1 MKKLKNLFMTM
12 LAMLV
17 MVLPSSVASAQ
28 TVDTQAGGTGTITIR
43 NASQSQTYTVYKLF
57 DATVTADGTGI
68 SYKVPTGKT
77 LPADNPYFAVD
88 SKGNITAKPNADV
101 STPEFAT
108 WAKSFGTKVKEAE
121 ATENTLVFTNLTF
134 GYYFVTSSLGSV
146 LTVDSTKPNATVIDK
161 NTTNPT
167 IPDLNSGGGKKIVA
181 GDETTSS
188 RTTAKI
194 GDRVPFQFKFNA
206 TNFVTEKDVITANE
220 VTKQIKSYTI
230 TDTPT
235 ALTINQDS
243 VVVKVGTKTLVK
255 NQDYKVSFDNTG
267 KMTVVLT
274 WIKGDKSTIY
284 NSPIEVNVTYSA
296 VVTKD
301 AKEGQATNKAT
312 LGYNSFDPTDST
324 DPNHPDNPNPT
335 PTDPTPVN
343 PKDPDDNSTTV
354 TTHRFTL
361 KNTNEAKDILTG
373 AEFKLYDAST
383 GGAEIKLVKDTDG
396 TYRVAEANE
405 EGVVIEAGQV
415 VIKGLKGETTYYLEQ
430 TKAPDGYNI
439 LEGRQAIKVTS
450 NNAAEAIVINNKGGL
465 LPSTGSIGTTMFYIS
480 GAVMLIGA
488 FIFMV
493 SKRRMK
499 NL

>member
-1 MKKLKNLFMTM
+1 MKKFKNLFMAM
-12 LAMLV
+12 LAMLA

-68 SYKVPTGKT
+68 SYKVPTGKA

-88 SKGNITAKPNADV
+88 SKGNVTAKEGATV
-101 STPEFAT
+101 SSEAFAT

-121 ATENTLVFTNLTF
+121 ATDNTLEFTNLTF
-134 GYYFVTSSLGSV
+134 GYYFVTSSLGAV

-161 NTTNPT
+161 NETNPT
-167 IPDLNSGGGKKIVA
+167 IPDSTNGGGKKIVA
-181 GDETTSS
+181 ADGTTSS
-188 RTTAKI
+188 TTTAKI
-194 GDRVPFQFKFNA
+194 GDTVPFQFKFNA
-206 TNFVTEKDVITANE
+206 TNFVTAADVT
-220 VTKQIKSYTI
+220 TKQIKSYTI

-243 VVVKVGTKTLVK
+243 VVVKVGTEILIKD
-255 NQDYKVSFDNTG
+255 QDYTVSFDNTG

-274 WIKGDKSTIY
+274 WIKADKSTIY

-301 AKEGQATNKAT
+301 AKEGEATNTAT
-312 LGYNSFDPTDST
+312 LGYNSFNPTDPTD
-324 DPNHPDNPNPT
+324 PNYPDNPNPDT
-335 PTDPTPVN
+335 PDTPV
-343 PKDPDDNSTTV
+343 DPNKPEDYKTTV

-361 KNTNEAKDILTG
+361 KKTNEANDTLTG

-383 GGAEIKLVKDTDG
+383 GGTEIKLVKDPDG

-405 EGVVIEAGQV
+405 KGVVIEAGQV
-415 VIKGLKGETTYYLEQ
+415 VIKGLKGTTTYYLEE

-439 LEGRQAIKVTS
+439 LTERQAIEVTS
-450 NNAAEAIVINNKGGL
+450 DNTAEANVVNKKGGL
-465 LPSTGSIGTTMFYIS
+465 LPSTGSIGTTMFYLS

>member
-1 MKKLKNLFMTM
+1 
-12 LAMLV
+12 
-17 MVLPSSVASAQ
+17 
-28 TVDTQAGGTGTITIR
+28 GGAGTITIL
-43 NASQSQTYTVYKLF
+43 NASQTQTYTVYKLF
-57 DATVTADGTGI
+57 EATVTADGTGI

-88 SKGNITAKPNADV
+88 SKGNVTAKEGATV
-101 STPEFAT
+101 SSEAFAT
-108 WAKSFGTKVKEAE
+108 WAKGFGTEVKSAK
-121 ATENTLVFTNLTF
+121 ATDNTLVFTNLTF
-134 GYYFVTSSLGSV
+134 GYYFVTSSLGAV
-146 LTVDSTKPNATVIDK
+146 LTVDSTRPNARVIDK

-167 IPDLNSGGGKKIVA
+167 IPDSNDGGGKKIVA
-181 GDETTSS
+181 ENGPMTS
-188 RTTAKI
+188 TTAKI
-194 GDRVPFQFKFNA
+194 GDTVPFQFKFNA
-206 TNFVTEKDVITANE
+206 TNFVTANG

-235 ALTINQDS
+235 ALSINQDS
-243 VVVKVGTKTLVK
+243 VVVKVGEQTLAK
-255 NQDYKVSFDNTG
+255 GKDYTASFDNTG

-296 VVTKD
+296 VVNKD
-301 AKEGQATNKAT
+301 AKEGVATNKAT
-312 LGYNSFDPTDST
+312 LGYNSFDPTNLT
-324 DPNHPDNPNPT
+324 DPNHPDNPNPDT
-335 PTDPTPVN
+335 PDTSVN
-343 PKDPDDNSTTV
+343 PNNPNDNSTTV

-383 GGAEIKLVKDTDG
+383 GGTEIKLVKDTDG
-396 TYRVAEANE
+396 TYRVAEAGE
-405 EGVVIEAGQV
+405 VGVVIEAGQV
-415 VIKGLKGETTYYLEQ
+415 VIKGLKGATTYYLEQ

-439 LEGRQAIKVTS
+439 LTDRQAIEVTPD
-450 NNAAEAIVINNKGGL
+450 NKAEAIVVNKKGGL

>member
-1 MKKLKNLFMTM
+1 MKKLKNLFMAM
-12 LAMLV
+12 LAMLA

-77 LPADNPYFAVD
+77 LPANNPYFAVD
-88 SKGNITAKPNADV
+88 SKGNVTAKEGATV
-101 STPEFAT
+101 SSEAFAT
-108 WAKSFGTKVKEAE
+108 WAMSFGTEVKSAK
-121 ATENTLVFTNLTF
+121 ATDNTLVFTNLTF
-134 GYYFVTSSLGSV
+134 GYYFVTSSLGAV
-146 LTVDSTKPNATVIDK
+146 LTVDSTTPKVTVIDK

-167 IPDLNSGGGKKIVA
+167 IPDSTNGGGKKIVA
-181 GDETTSS
+181 ADGTTSS
-188 RTTAKI
+188 TTTAKI
-194 GDRVPFQFKFNA
+194 GDTVPFQFKFNA
-206 TNFVTEKDVITANE
+206 TNFVTENG
-220 VTKQIKSYTI
+220 VTRQIKSYTI
-230 TDTPT
+230 TDAPT
-235 ALTINQDS
+235 ALTINQGS
-243 VVVKVGTKTLVK
+243 VVVKVGEQTLAK
-255 NQDYKVSFDNTG
+255 DKDYTVSFEYG
-267 KMTVVLT
+267 RMTVVLT
-274 WIKGDKSTIY
+274 WIKADKSTIY

-296 VVTKD
+296 VVTQG
-301 AKEGQATNKAT
+301 AKEGEATNTAT
-312 LGYNSFDPTDST
+312 LDYNSFDPTNPT

-361 KNTNEAKDILTG
+361 KKTNEANDTLTG
-373 AEFKLYDAST
+373 AEFKLYDALS
-383 GGAEIKLVKDTDG
+383 GGAEIKVVKDGDA
-396 TYRVAEANE
+396 YRVAEANE
-405 EGVVIEAGQV
+405 TGVAIEAGEV
-415 VIKGLKGETTYYLEQ
+415 VIKGLKHSTTYYLEEM
-430 TKAPDGYNI
+430 KAPNGYNI
-439 LEGRQAIKVTS
+439 LTERKSIEVKENNTAQA
-450 NNAAEAIVINNKGGL
+450 NIVNKKGGL
-465 LPSTGSIGTTMFYIS
+465 LPSTGSIGTTMFYLS

>member
-1 MKKLKNLFMTM
+1 MTM

-28 TVDTQAGGTGTITIR
+28 TVDTQAGGDGTITIR

-57 DATVTADGTGI
+57 DATVTADDSGI
-68 SYKVPTGKT
+68 SYKVPTGKA

-88 SKGNITAKPNADV
+88 SKGNVTAKEGATV
-101 STPEFAT
+101 SSEAFAT

-121 ATENTLVFTNLTF
+121 ATDNTLEFTNLTF
-134 GYYFVTSSLGSV
+134 GYYFVTSSLGAV

-167 IPDLNSGGGKKIVA
+167 IPDSNNGGGKKIVA
-181 GDETTSS
+181 ADGTTTST
-188 RTTAKI
+188 TTAKI

-206 TNFVTEKDVITANE
+206 TNFVTANG

-235 ALTINQDS
+235 ALTINQDT

-255 NQDYKVSFDNTG
+255 DQDYTVSFDNTG

-274 WIKGDKSTIY
+274 WINRDKSTIY

-301 AKEGQATNKAT
+301 AKEGQATNTAT
-312 LGYNSFDPTDST
+312 LGYNSFDPTKPT
-324 DPNHPDNPNPT
+324 DPNHPDNPNPDT
-335 PTDPTPVN
+335 SDTPVN
-343 PKDPDDNSTTV
+343 PNEPNDNSTTV

-361 KNTNEAKDILTG
+361 KNTNETEDIILTG

-383 GGAEIKLVKDTDG
+383 GGTEIKLVKDTDG
-396 TYRVAEANE
+396 TYRVAEAGE
-405 EGVVIEAGQV
+405 VGVVIEAGQV

-439 LEGRQAIKVTS
+439 LTERQAIKVTS
-450 NNAAEAIVINNKGGL
+450 DNAAEAIVVNKKGGL

>member
-1 MKKLKNLFMTM
+1 MKKLKNLFMSM

-57 DATVTADGTGI
+57 EATVTADGTGI

-88 SKGNITAKPNADV
+88 SKGNVTAKEGATV
-101 STPEFAT
+101 SSEAFAT

-121 ATENTLVFTNLTF
+121 ATDNTLVFTNLTF
-134 GYYFVTSSLGSV
+134 GYYFVTSSLGAV
-146 LTVDSTKPNATVIDK
+146 LIVDSTTPNATVIDK

-167 IPDLNSGGGKKIVA
+167 IPDSNNGGGKKIVA
-181 GDETTSS
+181 GDKTTTST
-188 RTTAKI
+188 TTAKI
-194 GDRVPFQFKFNA
+194 GDTVPFQFKFNA
-206 TNFVTEKDVITANE
+206 TNFVTANG

-235 ALTINQDS
+235 ALTINQDT

-255 NQDYKVSFDNTG
+255 DQDYTVSFDNIG

-301 AKEGQATNKAT
+301 AKEGQATNTAT

-324 DPNHPDNPNPT
+324 DPNHPDNPNPDT
-335 PTDPTPVN
+335 PDTSVN
-343 PKDPDDNSTTV
+343 PNDPNDNSTTV
-354 TTHRFTL
+354 TTHSFTL

-383 GGAEIKLVKDTDG
+383 GGTEIKLVKDTDG

-405 EGVVIEAGQV
+405 VGVVIEAGQV

-430 TKAPDGYNI
+430 IKAPDGYNI
-439 LEGRQAIKVTS
+439 LTERQAIKVTS
-450 NNAAEAIVINNKGGL
+450 DNAAEAIVVNKKGGL
-465 LPSTGSIGTTMFYIS
+465 LPSTGSIGTSMFYIS

>member
-1 MKKLKNLFMTM
+1 MKKFKNLFMAM
-12 LAMLV
+12 LAMLA

-88 SKGNITAKPNADV
+88 SKGNVTAKEGATV
-101 STPEFAT
+101 SSEAFAT
-108 WAKSFGTKVKEAE
+108 WAMSFGTEVKS
-121 ATENTLVFTNLTF
+121 ATATDNTLVFTNLTF
-134 GYYFVTSSLGSV
+134 GYYFVTSSLGAV

-167 IPDLNSGGGKKIVA
+167 IPDSNNGGGKKIVA
-181 GDETTSS
+181 ADGKTTSS
-188 RTTAKI
+188 TTTAKI

-206 TNFVTEKDVITANE
+206 TNFVTAAG

-243 VVVKVGTKTLVK
+243 VVVKVGTEILVK
-255 NQDYKVSFDNTG
+255 DQDYTVSFDNTG

-274 WIKGDKSTIY
+274 WIKADKSTIY

-301 AKEGQATNKAT
+301 AKEGEATNTAT
-312 LGYNSFDPTDST
+312 LGYNSFDPTDPT
-324 DPNHPDNPNPT
+324 DPNHPDNPNPDT
-335 PTDPTPVN
+335 PDTPVDPN
-343 PKDPDDNSTTV
+343 KPDDNKTTV

-361 KNTNEAKDILTG
+361 KKTNEANDTLTG

-383 GGAEIKLVKDTDG
+383 GGTEIKVVKDTDG

-415 VIKGLKGETTYYLEQ
+415 VIKGLKGGTTYYLEE

-439 LEGRQAIKVTS
+439 LTERQAIEVTS
-450 NNAAEAIVINNKGGL
+450 DNTAEANVVNKKGGL

>member
-1 MKKLKNLFMTM
+1 MKKLKNLFMSM

-57 DATVTADGTGI
+57 EATVTADGTGI

-88 SKGNITAKPNADV
+88 SKGNVTAKEGATV
-101 STPEFAT
+101 SSEAFAT

-121 ATENTLVFTNLTF
+121 ATDNTLVFTNLTF
-134 GYYFVTSSLGSV
+134 GYYFVTSSLGAV
-146 LTVDSTKPNATVIDK
+146 LTVDSTTPNATVIDK

-167 IPDLNSGGGKKIVA
+167 IPDSNNGGGKKIVA
-181 GDETTSS
+181 GDKTTTST
-188 RTTAKI
+188 TTAKI
-194 GDRVPFQFKFNA
+194 GDTVPFQFKFNA
-206 TNFVTEKDVITANE
+206 TNFVTANG

-255 NQDYKVSFDNTG
+255 DQDYTVSFDNTG

-274 WIKGDKSTIY
+274 WIKEDKSTIY

-301 AKEGQATNKAT
+301 AKEGQATNTAT

-324 DPNHPDNPNPT
+324 DPNHPDNPNPDT
-335 PTDPTPVN
+335 PDTSVN
-343 PKDPDDNSTTV
+343 PNDPNDNSTTV
-354 TTHRFTL
+354 TTHSFTL

-383 GGAEIKLVKDTDG
+383 GGTEIKLVKDTDG
-396 TYRVAEANE
+396 TYRVAEAGE
-405 EGVVIEAGQV
+405 VGVVIEAGQV
-415 VIKGLKGETTYYLEQ
+415 VIKGLKGATTYYLEQ

-439 LEGRQAIKVTS
+439 LTDRQAIEVTS
-450 NNAAEAIVINNKGGL
+450 DNKAEAIVVNKKGGL
-465 LPSTGSIGTTMFYIS
+465 LPSTGSIGTSMFYIS

>member
-1 MKKLKNLFMTM
+1 MKKLKNLFMAM
-12 LAMLV
+12 LAMLA

-88 SKGNITAKPNADV
+88 SKGYVTAKPNADV

-108 WAKSFGTKVKEAE
+108 WANRFGKEVKS
-121 ATENTLVFTNLTF
+121 ATATDNTLVFTNLTF
-134 GYYFVTSSLGSV
+134 GYYFVTSSLGAV
-146 LTVDSTKPNATVIDK
+146 LTVDSTTPNATVIDK

-167 IPDLNSGGGKKIVA
+167 IPDSTNGGGKKIVA
-181 GDETTSS
+181 ADGTTTST
-188 RTTAKI
+188 TTAKI
-194 GDRVPFQFKFNA
+194 GDTVPFQFKFNA
-206 TNFVTEKDVITANE
+206 TNFVTENG
-220 VTKQIKSYTI
+220 VTRQIKSYTI
-230 TDTPT
+230 TDAPT
-235 ALTINQDS
+235 ALTINQGS
-243 VVVKVGTKTLVK
+243 VVVKVGEQTLAK
-255 NQDYKVSFDNTG
+255 DKDYTVSFEYG
-267 KMTVVLT
+267 RMTVVLT
-274 WIKGDKSTIY
+274 WIKADKSTIY

-296 VVTKD
+296 VVTKE
-301 AKEGQATNKAT
+301 AKEGEATNTAT
-312 LGYNSFDPTDST
+312 LGYNSFDPTD
-324 DPNHPDNPNPT
+324 PR
-335 PTDPTPVN
+335 DPTPVN
-343 PKDPDDNSTTV
+343 PKDPYDNKTTV

-361 KNTNEAKDILTG
+361 KKTNEANDTLTG

-383 GGAEIKLVKDTDG
+383 GGTEIKVVKDREG

-415 VIKGLKGETTYYLEQ
+415 VIKGLKGTTTYYLEE

-439 LEGRQAIKVTS
+439 LTERQAIEVTS
-450 NNAAEAIVINNKGGL
+450 DNTAEANVVNKKGGL
-465 LPSTGSIGTTMFYIS
+465 LPSTGSIGTTMFYLS

>member
-1 MKKLKNLFMTM
+1 MKKLKNLFMAM

-57 DATVTADGTGI
+57 EATVTADGTGI

-88 SKGNITAKPNADV
+88 SKGNVTAKEGATV
-101 STPEFAT
+101 SSEAFAT
-108 WAKSFGTKVKEAE
+108 WAMSFGTEVKS
-121 ATENTLVFTNLTF
+121 ATATDNTLVFTNLTF
-134 GYYFVTSSLGSV
+134 GYYFVTSSLGAV
-146 LTVDSTKPNATVIDK
+146 LTVDSTTPNATVIDK

-167 IPDLNSGGGKKIVA
+167 IPDSTNGGGKKIVA
-181 GDETTSS
+181 ADGTTSS
-188 RTTAKI
+188 TTTAKI
-194 GDRVPFQFKFNA
+194 GDTVPFQFKFNA
-206 TNFVTEKDVITANE
+206 TNFVTENG
-220 VTKQIKSYTI
+220 VTRQIKSYTI
-230 TDTPT
+230 TDAPT
-235 ALTINQDS
+235 ALTINQGS
-243 VVVKVGTKTLVK
+243 VVVKVGEQTLAK
-255 NQDYKVSFDNTG
+255 DKDYTVSFEYG
-267 KMTVVLT
+267 RMTVVLT
-274 WIKGDKSTIY
+274 WIKADKSTIY

-296 VVTKD
+296 VVNKD
-301 AKEGQATNKAT
+301 AKEGEATNKAT
-312 LGYNSFDPTDST
+312 LGYNSFDPTNPT

-361 KNTNEAKDILTG
+361 KKTNEANDTLTG

-383 GGAEIKLVKDTDG
+383 GGTEIKVVKDGDA
-396 TYRVAEANE
+396 YRVAEANE
-405 EGVVIEAGQV
+405 TGVAIEAGEV
-415 VIKGLKGETTYYLEQ
+415 VIKGLKHSTTYYLEEM
-430 TKAPDGYNI
+430 KAPNGYNI
-439 LEGRQAIKVTS
+439 LTERKSIEVKENNTAQA
-450 NNAAEAIVINNKGGL
+450 NIVNKKGGL
-465 LPSTGSIGTTMFYIS
+465 LPSTGSIGTTMFYLS

>member
-1 MKKLKNLFMTM
+1 MKKLKNLFMSM

-28 TVDTQAGGTGTITIR
+28 TVDTQAGGAGTITIR

-88 SKGNITAKPNADV
+88 SKGNVTAKEGATV
-101 STPEFAT
+101 SSEAFAT
-108 WAKSFGTKVKEAE
+108 WAESFGTKVKEAE
-121 ATENTLVFTNLTF
+121 ASDNTLVFTNLTF
-134 GYYFVTSSLGSV
+134 GYYFVTSSLGAV
-146 LTVDSTKPNATVIDK
+146 LTVDSTRPEATVIDK

-167 IPDLNSGGGKKIVA
+167 IPDSTNGGGKKIVA
-181 GDETTSS
+181 GDKTTTST
-188 RTTAKI
+188 TTAKI
-194 GDRVPFQFKFNA
+194 GDTVPFQFKFNA
-206 TNFVTEKDVITANE
+206 TNFVTANG

-235 ALTINQDS
+235 TLTINQDT

-255 NQDYKVSFDNTG
+255 DQDYTVSFDNTG

-301 AKEGQATNKAT
+301 AKEGQATNTAT

-324 DPNHPDNPNPT
+324 DPNHPDNPNPDT
-335 PTDPTPVN
+335 PDTPV
-343 PKDPDDNSTTV
+343 DPNKPEDNKTTV

-361 KNTNEAKDILTG
+361 KNTNETEDIILTG

-383 GGAEIKLVKDTDG
+383 GGTEIKLVKDGDA
-396 TYRVAEANE
+396 YRVAEAGE
-405 EGVVIEAGQV
+405 VGVVIEAGQV
-415 VIKGLKGETTYYLEQ
+415 VIKGLKGATTYYLEQ

-439 LEGRQAIKVTS
+439 LTDRQAIEVTPD
-450 NNAAEAIVINNKGGL
+450 NKAEAIVVNKKGGL
-465 LPSTGSIGTTMFYIS
+465 LPSTGSIGTSMFYIS

>member
-1 MKKLKNLFMTM
+1 MKKIKNLFMAM

-88 SKGNITAKPNADV
+88 SKGNVTAKPNADV

-134 GYYFVTSSLGSV
+134 GYYFVTSSLGAV

-167 IPDLNSGGGKKIVA
+167 IPDSNNGGGKKIVA
-181 GDETTSS
+181 ADGKTTSS
-188 RTTAKI
+188 TTTAKI

-206 TNFVTEKDVITANE
+206 TNFVTAAG

-255 NQDYKVSFDNTG
+255 NQDYTVSFDNTG

-301 AKEGQATNKAT
+301 AKEGEATNKAT
-312 LGYNSFDPTDST
+312 LGYNSFDPTNPQ

-354 TTHRFTL
+354 TTHSFTL

-383 GGAEIKLVKDTDG
+383 GGTEIKVVKDTDG

-405 EGVVIEAGQV
+405 VGVVIEAGQV

-439 LEGRQAIKVTS
+439 LTERQAIEVTS
-450 NNAAEAIVINNKGGL
+450 DNAAEAIVVNKKGGL

>member
-1 MKKLKNLFMTM
+1 MKKLKNFFMAM

-88 SKGNITAKPNADV
+88 SKGNVTAKEGATV
-101 STPEFAT
+101 SSEAFAT
-108 WAKSFGTKVKEAE
+108 WAKSFGTGVKS
-121 ATENTLVFTNLTF
+121 ATATDNTLVFTNLTF

-146 LTVDSTKPNATVIDK
+146 LTVDSTTPNATVIDK
-161 NTTNPT
+161 NTTNPI
-167 IPDLNSGGGKKIVA
+167 IPDSNNGGGKKIVA
-181 GDETTSS
+181 GDKTTTST
-188 RTTAKI
+188 TTAKI
-194 GDRVPFQFKFNA
+194 GDTVPFQFKFNA
-206 TNFVTEKDVITANE
+206 TNFVTAAD

-235 ALTINQDS
+235 ALTINQGS
-243 VVVKVGTKTLVK
+243 VVVRVGTKILIK
-255 NQDYKVSFDNTG
+255 DQDYTVSFDNTG

-274 WIKGDKSTIY
+274 WIKADKSTIY
-284 NSPIEVNVTYSA
+284 NSPIEVSVTYSA
-296 VVTKD
+296 VVNKD
-301 AKEGQATNKAT
+301 AKEGEATNTAT
-312 LGYNSFDPTDST
+312 LGYNSFDPTNPT

-361 KNTNEAKDILTG
+361 KKTNEANDTLTG
-373 AEFKLYDAST
+373 AEFKLYDALS
-383 GGAEIKLVKDTDG
+383 GGAEIKVVKDGDA
-396 TYRVAEANE
+396 YRVAEANE

-415 VIKGLKGETTYYLEQ
+415 VIKGLKGTTTYYLEE

-439 LEGRQAIKVTS
+439 LTERQAIEVTS
-450 NNAAEAIVINNKGGL
+450 DNTAEANVVNKKGGL
-465 LPSTGSIGTTMFYIS
+465 LPSTGSIGTTMFYLS

>member
-1 MKKLKNLFMTM
+1 MKKLKNLFMSM

-28 TVDTQAGGTGTITIR
+28 TVDTQAGGTGKITIR

-88 SKGNITAKPNADV
+88 SKGNVTAKEGADV
-101 STPEFAT
+101 SSEAFAT
-108 WAKSFGTKVKEAE
+108 WAKSFGTGVKS
-121 ATENTLVFTNLTF
+121 ATATDNTLVFTNLTF
-134 GYYFVTSSLGSV
+134 GYYFVTSSLGAV
-146 LTVDSTKPNATVIDK
+146 LTVDSTTPNATVIDK

-167 IPDLNSGGGKKIVA
+167 IPDSNNGGGKKIVA
-181 GDETTSS
+181 ADKTTTST
-188 RTTAKI
+188 TTAKI
-194 GDRVPFQFKFNA
+194 GDTVPFQFKFNA
-206 TNFVTEKDVITANE
+206 TNFVTANG

-235 ALTINQDS
+235 ALTINQDT

-255 NQDYKVSFDNTG
+255 DQDYTVSFDNTG

-274 WIKGDKSTIY
+274 WIKADKSTIY

-301 AKEGQATNKAT
+301 AKEGEATNTAT
-312 LGYNSFDPTDST
+312 LGYNSFDPTNPT

-361 KNTNEAKDILTG
+361 KKTNEANDTLTG
-373 AEFKLYDAST
+373 AEFKLYDALS
-383 GGAEIKLVKDTDG
+383 GGAEIKVVKDGDA
-396 TYRVAEANE
+396 YRVAEANE
-405 EGVVIEAGQV
+405 TGVAIEAGEV
-415 VIKGLKGETTYYLEQ
+415 VIKGLKHSTTYYLEEM
-430 TKAPDGYNI
+430 KAPNGYNI
-439 LEGRQAIKVTS
+439 LTERKSIEVKENNTAQA
-450 NNAAEAIVINNKGGL
+450 NIVNKKGGL
-465 LPSTGSIGTTMFYIS
+465 LPSTGSIGTTMFY
-480 GAVMLIGA
+480 
-488 FIFMV
+488 
-493 SKRRMK
+493 
-499 NL
+499 

>member
-1 MKKLKNLFMTM
+1 MKKLKNLFMAM

-28 TVDTQAGGTGTITIR
+28 TVDAQAGGTGTITIR

-57 DATVTADGTGI
+57 EATVTADGTGI

-88 SKGNITAKPNADV
+88 SKGNVTAKEGATV
-101 STPEFAT
+101 SSEAFAT
-108 WAKSFGTKVKEAE
+108 WAKSFGTEVKS
-121 ATENTLVFTNLTF
+121 ATATDNTLVFTNLTF
-134 GYYFVTSSLGSV
+134 GYYFVTSSLGAV
-146 LTVDSTKPNATVIDK
+146 LTVDSTTPNATVIDK

-167 IPDLNSGGGKKIVA
+167 IPDSTNGGGKKIVA
-181 GDETTSS
+181 ADGTTTST
-188 RTTAKI
+188 TTAKI
-194 GDRVPFQFKFNA
+194 GDTVPFQFKFNA
-206 TNFVTEKDVITANE
+206 TNFVTKNG
-220 VTKQIKSYTI
+220 VTKQIQSYTI

-255 NQDYKVSFDNTG
+255 NQDYTVSFDNTG

-274 WIKGDKSTIY
+274 WIKADKSTIY

-296 VVTKD
+296 VVNKD
-301 AKEGQATNKAT
+301 AKEGEATNTAT
-312 LGYNSFDPTDST
+312 LGYNSFDPTD
-324 DPNHPDNPNPT
+324 

-343 PKDPDDNSTTV
+343 PKDPDDNKTTV

-361 KNTNEAKDILTG
+361 KKTNEANDTLTG

-383 GGAEIKLVKDTDG
+383 GGTEIKVVKDREG

-415 VIKGLKGETTYYLEQ
+415 VIKGLKGTTTYYLEE

-439 LEGRQAIKVTS
+439 LTERQAIEVTS
-450 NNAAEAIVINNKGGL
+450 DNTAEANVVNKKGGL
-465 LPSTGSIGTTMFYIS
+465 LPSTGSIGTTMFYLS

>member
-1 MKKLKNLFMTM
+1 MAI
-12 LAMLV
+12 LAMLA

-57 DATVTADGTGI
+57 DATVTTVNGIGI

-77 LPADNPYFAVD
+77 LPANNPYFAVD
-88 SKGNITAKPNADV
+88 SKGNVTAKTNADV
-101 STPEFAT
+101 TTPEFAT
-108 WAKSFGTKVKEAE
+108 WAKSFGAPVKEAT
-121 ATENTLVFTNLTF
+121 ATDNTLVFTNLTF
-134 GYYFVTSSLGSV
+134 GYYFVTSSLGAV

-167 IPDLNSGGGKKIVA
+167 IPDSTNGGGKKIVA
-181 GDETTSS
+181 ADGTTSS
-188 RTTAKI
+188 TTTAKI
-194 GDRVPFQFKFNA
+194 GDTVPFQFKFNA
-206 TNFVTEKDVITANE
+206 TNFVTENG
-220 VTKQIKSYTI
+220 VTRQIKSYTI
-230 TDTPT
+230 TDAPT
-235 ALTINQDS
+235 ALTINQGS
-243 VVVKVGTKTLVK
+243 VVVKVGEQTLAK
-255 NQDYKVSFDNTG
+255 DKDYTVSFEYG
-267 KMTVVLT
+267 RMTVVLT
-274 WIKGDKSTIY
+274 WIKADKSTIY

-296 VVTKD
+296 VVTQG
-301 AKEGQATNKAT
+301 AKEGEATNTAT
-312 LGYNSFDPTDST
+312 LDYNSFDPTNPT

-361 KNTNEAKDILTG
+361 KKTNEANDTLTG

-383 GGAEIKLVKDTDG
+383 GGTEIKVVKDRYG

-405 EGVVIEAGQV
+405 EGVVIEPGLEADQV
-415 VIKGLKGETTYYLEQ
+415 VIKGLKGTTTYYLEE

-439 LEGRQAIKVTS
+439 LTERQAIEVTS
-450 NNAAEAIVINNKGGL
+450 DNTAEANVVNKKGGL
-465 LPSTGSIGTTMFYIS
+465 LPSTGSIGTTMFYLS

>member
-1 MKKLKNLFMTM
+1 MKKFKNLFMAM
-12 LAMLV
+12 LAMLA

-88 SKGNITAKPNADV
+88 SKGNVTAKEGATV
-101 STPEFAT
+101 SSEAFAT
-108 WAKSFGTKVKEAE
+108 WAKSFGTEVKS
-121 ATENTLVFTNLTF
+121 ATATDNTLVFTNLTF
-134 GYYFVTSSLGSV
+134 GYYFVTSSLGAV

-167 IPDLNSGGGKKIVA
+167 IPDSTNGGGKKIVA
-181 GDETTSS
+181 ADGTTSS
-188 RTTAKI
+188 TTTAKI
-194 GDRVPFQFKFNA
+194 GDTVPFQFKFNA
-206 TNFVTEKDVITANE
+206 TNFVTENG
-220 VTKQIKSYTI
+220 VTRQIKSYTI
-230 TDTPT
+230 TDAPT
-235 ALTINQDS
+235 ALTINQGS
-243 VVVKVGTKTLVK
+243 VVVKVGEQTLAK
-255 NQDYKVSFDNTG
+255 DKDYTVSFEYG
-267 KMTVVLT
+267 RMTVVLT
-274 WIKGDKSTIY
+274 WIKADKSTIY

-296 VVTKD
+296 VVTQG
-301 AKEGQATNKAT
+301 AKEGEATNTAT
-312 LGYNSFDPTDST
+312 LDYNSFDPTNPT

-361 KNTNEAKDILTG
+361 KKTNEANDTLTG

-383 GGAEIKLVKDTDG
+383 GGTEIKVVKDRVG

-405 EGVVIEAGQV
+405 EGDVIEAGQV
-415 VIKGLKGETTYYLEQ
+415 VIKGLKGGTTYYLEE

-439 LEGRQAIKVTS
+439 LTDRQDIKVAS
-450 NNAAEAIVINNKGGL
+450 DNKAEANVVNKKGGL
-465 LPSTGSIGTTMFYIS
+465 LPSTGSIGTTMFYLS